1 VKAPSTGTTILAV
14 LVAIVLLVLSGTMA
28 WATVN
33 DYAERVAVPMGVSV
47 AETDLSGM
55 TEAEARDAIERAVAQ
70 PLKEPVTVLADGREF
85 AFDPAGAVQIDVD
98 GMVDEAFEPRRSA
111 SYLAR
116 VRHDVAGTPLAA
128 EIDPSYTVDETV
140 LAEWLKGVAK
150 QVNRRAVDASIT
162 VVGHKVRLNKE
173 KAGRRVD
180 LKGAGPALAAAFSP
194 EQALSESKT
203 VEIPVVKLKPKITA
217 KKLPKT
223 IVVDLSQR
231 RIRLYKG
238 AKLEVSYPC
247 AIGTP
252 YHPTPTGHFE
262 VVGKR
267 YMPTWVNPAPNGW
280 GASMPKS
287 IPPGP
292 GNPLGTRAIN
302 LSASG
307 IRFHGTQNIGS
318 IGTAASHGCMR
329 MRMHD
334 VEDFYPRV
342 KIGTQ
347 VYIVR

>member
-1 VKAPSTGTTILAV
+1 VKARSTATTVLAV
-14 LVAIVLLVLSGTMA
+14 LAATILLALSGTMA

-33 DYAERVAVPMGVSV
+33 DFTERVAVPLGVSV
-47 AETDLSGM
+47 ADSDLSGM
-55 TEAEARDAIERAVAQ
+55 TEAQARAAIEEAVAA
-70 PLKEPVTVLADGREF
+70 PLMEPVAVVADGREF
-85 AFDPAGAVQIDVD
+85 TFDPRGTVEIDVD
-98 GMVDEAFEPRRSA
+98 GMVAEAFEPRRAA

-116 VRHDVAGTPLAA
+116 IQHDIVGTPLSAQI
-128 EIDPSYTVDETV
+128 EPRYTVDETV
-140 LAEWLKGVAK
+140 MAAWLKDVAK

-162 VVGHKVRLNKE
+162 VVGSKVRLNRE
-173 KAGRRVD
+173 KSGRRVD
-180 LKGAGPALAAAFSP
+180 LAAAAPALAAAFSP

-203 VEIPVVKLKPKITA
+203 VEIPVKKIKPKVTA

-238 AKLEVSYPC
+238 AKLEVTYPC